1 MSVDRSFI
9 ERLAAAQQDTK
20 AKQVAIGLETGG
32 RGDDSGGMD
41 DLPARVTRVESR
53 LEAVD
58 STLVRVD
65 ARLTII
71 EDRMGRLEGGLTRIE
86 GRMDR
91 LETRMDGIDG
101 RLRSVEQSLAEI
113 SGKLTT
119 LTALTSQMVGKL
131 PSWWKIPAVIAS
143 TILLL
148 AGLFGFG
155 LRLAK
160 LGYF

>member
-1 MSVDRSFI
+1 MSVDSSFI
-9 ERLAAAQQDTK
+9 ERLAAAQLDTK

-32 RGDDSGGMD
+32 GGGDSGGMD

-86 GRMDR
+86 GRMD
-91 LETRMDGIDG
+91 GIDG

-131 PSWWKIPAVIAS
+131 PSWWQIPAVIAS

>member
-9 ERLAAAQQDTK
+9 ERLAAAQLDTK

-32 RGDDSGGMD
+32 GGGDSGGMD

-71 EDRMGRLEGGLTRIE
+71 EDRMGRLEGGLTRVE
-86 GRMDR
+86 G
-91 LETRMDGIDG
+91 RMDGIDG

-131 PSWWKIPAVIAS
+131 PSWWQIPAVIAS

>member
-9 ERLAAAQQDTK
+9 ERLAAAQLDTK

-32 RGDDSGGMD
+32 GGGDSGGMD

-86 GRMDR
+86 GRMD
-91 LETRMDGIDG
+91 GIDG

-131 PSWWKIPAVIAS
+131 PSWWQIPAVIAS